1 MAISLPTTA
10 PHTVSFPK
18 VLTKLRWQQEN
29 TDYLVLTEVLEQAR
43 VVPLDRRWPAEVPAQ
58 VLLQAAAVI
67 AHASKQWQVRDLGAY
82 NLAILE
88 DFEAGYKLGVLDMAD
103 WVPWGHRYP
112 VFPQKK
118 KGGGLHTM
126 ARHAHPDVLKLFE
139 SFGGME
145 PEEVIRALVPKLGSQ
160 AFACSQGAGSSLTA
174 LSWRPRRLLRE
185 DKAGAATVVA
195 LGF

>member
-10 PHTVSFPK
+10 PHAVSFPK
-18 VLTKLRWQQEN
+18 VLTKLRRQQEN

-112 VFPQKK
+112 VFPEKQK
-118 KGGGLHTM
+118 GRGLHTM

-160 AFACSQGAGSSLTA
+160 ALRALRAQGVL
-174 LSWRPRRLLRE
+174 
-185 DKAGAATVVA
+185 
-195 LGF
+195 